1 MQDQF
6 ERWMINTGLKDN
18 TAYSYSRAINR
29 LSSHYSEKVGENLD
43 IYNIREINKLNKI
56 VDKYRQDGIYS
67 DKGYEGNSTNRCA
80 ILKYKEYVEHLE
92 GHPETPRKPSISEP
106 LKEPAPPIAG
116 AAESV
121 VLDKD
126 VLGYIHKTTTSG
138 LLALYGTILD
148 ELRER
153 RIVRSANAPGGDYAE
168 LLFVEAFGWTRVK
181 NSVAGYD
188 AVDASN
194 NRYQVKSRRLPH
206 PTTSRQLSALRNFPD
221 APFDFLAGV
230 LFSKDYSVMRAAIIP
245 YNLIQPRFSKHTNS
259 SIFFLE
265 DKIWHLVGVRDV
277 TQDLRSAATNL
288 DAQSS
293 VSVRRGRFLDLVGVL
308 RRRLSG
314 KVA

>member
-1 MQDQF
+1 MQDLF

-18 TAYSYSRAINR
+18 TAYSYSRAVNR
-29 LSSHYSEKVGENLD
+29 LSSHYSEKLGETVD
-43 IYNIREINKLNKI
+43 IYTIRDIDILDKI
-56 VDKYRQDGIYS
+56 VDKHRQDGIYS

-80 ILKYKEYVEHLE
+80 ILKYKEYVEHF
-92 GHPETPRKPSISEP
+92 GGYPEPPPGPSSSKP
-106 LKEPAPPIAG
+106 LKEPLPPIAG
-116 AAESV
+116 GAESV
-121 VLDKD
+121 VVDKD
-126 VLGYIHKTTTSG
+126 VLGYIHEATTSQ
-138 LLALYGTILD
+138 LLTLYGTILD

-153 RIVRSANAPGGDYAE
+153 GIVRTANAPGSDYAE

-194 NRYQVKSRRLPH
+194 NRYQVKSRRLSS

-230 LFSKDYSVMRAAIIP
+230 LFNKDYSVMRAAIIP
-245 YNLIQPRFSKHTNS
+245 YNVMQPRFSKHTNS

-265 DKIWHLVGVRDV
+265 DKIWHLPGVRDV
-277 TQDLRSAATNL
+277 TQDLRSVAANL
-288 DAQSS
+288 DARPS
-293 VSVRRGRFLDLVGVL
+293 VSVRRGLFRDLIGVL

>member
-138 LLALYGTILD
+138 LLALSRTI
-148 ELRER
+148 
-153 RIVRSANAPGGDYAE
+153 
-168 LLFVEAFGWTRVK
+168 W
-181 NSVAGYD
+181 YD
-188 AVDASN
+188 
-194 NRYQVKSRRLPH
+194 SRRVA
-206 PTTSRQLSALRNFPD
+206 RA
-221 APFDFLAGV
+221 
-230 LFSKDYSVMRAAIIP
+230 KDCKERECA
-245 YNLIQPRFSKHTNS
+245 
-259 SIFFLE
+259 
-265 DKIWHLVGVRDV
+265 
-277 TQDLRSAATNL
+277 
-288 DAQSS
+288 
-293 VSVRRGRFLDLVGVL
+293 RGRL
-308 RRRLSG
+308 RRASFCRGLWMDKG
-314 KVA
+314 KKFSSWLRCC

>member
-6 ERWMINTGLKDN
+6 ERWMINTGFTAK

-29 LSSHYSEKVGENLD
+29 LSSHYSKKTREDVD
-43 IYNIREINKLNKI
+43 IYDIREFDILNNI
-56 VDKYRQDGIYS
+56 VNKYRQDGIYR

-80 ILKYKEYVEHLE
+80 ILKYKEYLEHFE
-92 GHPETPRKPSISEP
+92 GHPEPPRPQSISKP
-106 LKEPAPPIAG
+106 LKEPSPSIAG

-126 VLGYIHKTTTSG
+126 VLGYIRKTTTSG

-153 RIVRSANAPGGDYAE
+153 GIVRSANAPGGDYAE
-168 LLFVEAFGWTRVK
+168 LLFVEAFKWTRVK

-194 NRYQVKSRRLPH
+194 KRYQVKSRRLPH
-206 PTTSRQLSALRNFPD
+206 PATSRQLSALRNFPD

-230 LFSKDYSVMRAAIIP
+230 LFSKDYSVMRAAIVP
-245 YNLIQPRFSKHTNS
+245 YEVIQPRFSKHTNS

-265 DKIWHLVGVRDV
+265 DEVWHLPGVRDV
-277 TQDLRSAATNL
+277 TQELRSAAVNL
-288 DAQSS
+288 DGRPS
-293 VSVRRGRFLDLVGVL
+293 VSVRRGRFLDLVGML
-308 RRRLSG
+308 RRHLSG
-314 KVA
+314 KI